1 MSEETKEKR
10 FDDYS
15 QDENVERHT
24 RKNRWVSVDIGGK
37 PWVILL
43 FCFCQLFFR
52 WFLVEIDN
60 SWFAYHF
67 SRARVF
73 LVFPRIPFQ
82 KTVWKWKMNVSF
94 VVFEQKES
102 EFFFWTRLIRRRLR
116 SNDWIGGVW
125 SEKWNWWRSTRKKR
139 WAFPK
144 IFFFRNVRFFFFKA
158 SLAVLLRQQQQ
169 KAKKESIY
177 FKKRKYNRHDWRL
190 TTTHDFS
197 LSLSLSLLKM

>member
-24 RKNRWVSVDIGGK
+24 RKNRWVAVDIGGK

-125 SEKWNWWRSTRKKR
+125 SKLELVTKHEEKALS
-139 WAFPK
+139 FSDD
-144 IFFFRNVRFFFFKA
+144 FFFDFFETWDFFF
-158 SLAVLLRQQQQ
+158 LRPRSPRLVCDNNN
-169 KAKKESIY
+169 KKQR
-177 FKKRKYNRHDWRL
+177 KRALISKNENIIDAIDDWRRR
-190 TTTHDFS
+190 TIS
-197 LSLSLSLLKM
+197 LSLFLC

>member
-94 VVFEQKES
+94 VVFKQKES

-116 SNDWIGGVW
+116 SNDWIG
-125 SEKWNWWRSTRKKR
+125 ECDRRSGIGDEARGKS
-139 WAFPK
+139 AEL
-144 IFFFRNVRFFFFKA
+144 FRRFFFFETWDFFFWRPR
-158 SLAVLLRQQQQ
+158 SPSCCDSNN
-169 KAKKESIY
+169 KKQR
-177 FKKRKYNRHDWRL
+177 KRAFISKNENIIDTIDDWRRH
-190 TTTHDFS
+190 TIS
-197 LSLSLSLLKM
+197 LSLSLFLC